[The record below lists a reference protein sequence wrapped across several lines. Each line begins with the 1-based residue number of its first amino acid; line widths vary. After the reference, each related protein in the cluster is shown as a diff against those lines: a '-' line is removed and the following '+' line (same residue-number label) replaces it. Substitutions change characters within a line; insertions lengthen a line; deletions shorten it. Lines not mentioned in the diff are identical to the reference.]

1 MGSAILQQ
9 IHTTFRKA
17 FLCGIGDRNVT
28 QFHITSALLPSQSRI
43 SVALHYGPLG
53 LETRK
58 TIWESYLKKAVT
70 AKGRAKYTS
79 VDLDWLSKEEVNG
92 RQVSR

>member
-1 MGSAILQQ
+1 MIL
-9 IHTTFRKA
+9 TTNRVKDIDDA
-17 FLCGIGDRNVT
+17 V
-28 QFHITSALLPSQSRI
+28 QSRI

-53 LETRK
+53 LITRK

-79 VDLDWLSKEEVNG
+79 VDLDWLSKKEVNG
-92 RQVSR
+92 RQVSC